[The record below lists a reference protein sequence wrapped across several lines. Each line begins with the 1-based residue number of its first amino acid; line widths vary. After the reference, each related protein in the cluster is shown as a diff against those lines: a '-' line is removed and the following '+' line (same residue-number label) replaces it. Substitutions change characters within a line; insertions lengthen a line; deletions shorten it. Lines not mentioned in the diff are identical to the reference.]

1 MNAIAPMTTAHPN
14 PNDIA
19 LKALWEYRGHD
30 RAAALG
36 SSIKQLVSQHDISQ
50 PAAEIAAIQAFAD
63 LDSVNTSARID
74 IDASTSHVVVLRDA
88 GGRPTMLTVRDL
100 AKVVQ
105 QARDA
110 GLVSTVDAAASR
122 PALLDSLSD

>member
-1 MNAIAPMTTAHPN
+1 MNAIAPMATARPN

-19 LKALWEYRGHD
+19 LKALWECRGHD

-36 SSIKQLVSQHDISQ
+36 SSIRQLVNQHDISQ
-50 PAAEIAAIQAFAD
+50 PTAEIAAIQAFAD
-63 LDSVNTSARID
+63 LDSINASARID
-74 IDASTSHVVVLRDA
+74 IDASTSNVVVLRDA
-88 GGRPTMLTVRDL
+88 AGRPTMLTVRDL

-110 GLVSTVDAAASR
+110 GLVRLVDADTCR
-122 PALLDSLSD
+122 PAVLDSLSE